1 MADYRDKVIKKLA
14 AEEIEII
21 REWRKDFIKP
31 FSDSEIDQLK
41 KLSRAVDKLWQRHTT
56 MQQNI
61 RSRTTDTLAVFGQ
74 PEPEEI
80 RRTTTADK
88 DRIYQQEMFSRD
100 VRNSSPYRRLKLVM
114 DYWCALWFWP
124 MEKADL
130 LPGRA

>member
-1 MADYRDKVIKKLA
+1 M
-14 AEEIEII
+14 
-21 REWRKDFIKP
+21 
-31 FSDSEIDQLK
+31 
-41 KLSRAVDKLWQRHTT
+41 DKLWQRHTT